1 MSNEPIWLSRRFLD
15 AAHVDQLKQH
25 GGLAGVR
32 DVNALESALMR
43 PRTRWNYEP
52 EVSLFELGAAYAYG
66 LATSHPY
73 ADGNKR
79 TAFVAMYTLLGLN
92 GLEISASQ
100 VEIVDIMLRTAAGS
114 LSEVDLARWL
124 EANTIP
130 MELD

>member
-1 MSNEPIWLSRRFLD
+1 
-15 AAHVDQLKQH
+15 
-25 GGLAGVR
+25 
-32 DVNALESALMR
+32 MR